1 MINDEKLNEWIA
13 KREIKITELKA
24 DYKKKHEDLD
34 LEEKGKIAIEQAKI
48 DTANEL
54 REDLVEANPD
64 PLKPNPNAL

>member
-13 KREIKITELKA
+13 KRATKIDELKA

-54 REDLVEANPD
+54 RKDLVETDHD
-64 PLKPNPNAL
+64 PLIPNPNAL